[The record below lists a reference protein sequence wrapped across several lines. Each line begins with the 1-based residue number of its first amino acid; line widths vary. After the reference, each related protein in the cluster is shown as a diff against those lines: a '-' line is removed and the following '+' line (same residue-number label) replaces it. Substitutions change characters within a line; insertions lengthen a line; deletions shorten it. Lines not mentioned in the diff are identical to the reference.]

1 MAFQTRLPRA
11 VGIKEAAA
19 ALSVSADS
27 LRRLIKRGTLRS
39 SRIVKR
45 VVIPIT
51 ELDRLL
57 GATQETTTSE
67 AR

>member
-1 MAFQTRLPRA
+1 MTFQTRLPRA

-19 ALSVSADS
+19 ALSVSTDS

-39 SRIVKR
+39 SRIGKR

-57 GATQETTTSE
+57 GGTQETTTSDV
-67 AR
+67 